1 MDEPK
6 GLSQT
11 RGPDGRYI
19 YTPESAQRDAAA
31 ADLRAQRYSYQR
43 IADELGYNGKGD
55 AWRGVQRA
63 MKAIV
68 QESAER
74 LIRAEAAQLD
84 ELYVEALEVLQRDHL
99 TVSHGKIIYGE
110 DGEPL
115 LDDGPRLQAIDRLV
129 KIRESF
135 RKLHGLDAAT
145 KTEVSG
151 GVRYE
156 IVGVDMDKLR

>member
-1 MDEPK
+1 MDESK
-6 GLSQT
+6 GVGTHRDAQ
-11 RGPDGRYI
+11 GRFT
-19 YTPESAQRDAAA
+19 YTAESARRDAAA

-43 IADELGYNGKGD
+43 IADELGFNGKGD
-55 AWRGVQRA
+55 AWRAVQRA
-63 MKAIV
+63 LKAIV
-68 QESAER
+68 QDSAEN

-115 LDDGPRLQAIDRLV
+115 LDDAPKLQAIDRLV
-129 KIRESF
+129 KIRESY